1 MNSALFLIENST
13 TFSTW
18 YHILNP
24 KKPARLFFHA
34 QPHMQ
39 TDAFV
44 FSDALKQLLE
54 AHTALGQ
61 VTSKNLFGSVIQT
74 LLHNRGDTAIVT
86 AVSGNDVV
94 CRRGYRR
101 VDEKLNQA
109 LCRKGPTLGVTIN
122 KSLRIAQCL
131 CKRHHSGLAI
141 GRAGELLCVWKD
153 DSQVDRLENT
163 VITLASVSIASET

>member
-1 MNSALFLIENST
+1 MHSALFLIENST

-61 VTSKNLFGSVIQT
+61 VTSKNLFGSVVQT

-86 AVSGNDVV
+86 AVSVLQIISHPLLHVSDLREGVS
-94 CRRGYRR
+94 RR
-101 VDEKLNQA
+101 LLA
-109 LCRKGPTLGVTIN
+109 GV
-122 KSLRIAQCL
+122 
-131 CKRHHSGLAI
+131 
-141 GRAGELLCVWKD
+141 
-153 DSQVDRLENT
+153 
-163 VITLASVSIASET
+163 